1 MTNIPIFLSADNNYA
16 PFVATTIASV
26 CHNTK
31 SFCDFYVFDGGISVE
46 NKLKIEKLK
55 NSFNNFTIEFI
66 EVNEQREFSTI
77 RYQNAANHVSL
88 STYNRF
94 LIPQLKPNLNKV
106 LYLDVDIIVLKDIEA
121 LYNISLQSYPVAA
134 VPESF
139 FNTSQKLEIQK
150 RLNLGKNHQYF
161 NAGVLLIDNNY
172 WVKNKIFSKA
182 LETEQIY
189 RENLK
194 FADQDIL
201 NIVFNENFLVLPEQ
215 FNYMS
220 QFKTKNKQM
229 IIRHFNTGTKPW
241 QLKPYFQHIINDV
254 PLFWK
259 YAKMTPFYR
268 QLYQNISQ
276 QKIWKRCYKLFGLFP
291 LLKVVKK
298 KDNKKKWYLFGFLPI
313 LEVMDKK
320 YKDII

>member
-1 MTNIPIFLSADNNYA
+1 MTNIPIFLSSDNNYA
-16 PFVATTIASV
+16 PFVATTIASI

-31 SFCDFYVFDGGISVE
+31 SFCDFYVFDGGISAE

-55 NSFNNFTIEFI
+55 NSFNNFTLEFI
-66 EVNEQREFSTI
+66 EVNEQGEFSSI
-77 RYQNAANHVSL
+77 EYQNVASHVSL

-94 LIPQLKPNLNKV
+94 LIPRLKPNLSKV
-106 LYLDVDIIVLKDIEA
+106 LYLDVDIIVLKDIEN
-121 LYNISLQSYPVAA
+121 LYNISLQGYPLAA

-139 FNTSQKLEIQK
+139 FNTPQKLEIQK

-172 WVKNKIFSKA
+172 WVKNKIFSKV

-229 IIRHFNTGTKPW
+229 IIRHFNTNTKPW
-241 QLKPYFQHIINDV
+241 QLKPSKHTINDV
-254 PLFWK
+254 PLFWE
-259 YAKMTPFYR
+259 YAKMTSFYY
-268 QLYQNISQ
+268 QLYQKIPQ
-276 QKIWKRCYKLFGLFP
+276 QKIWKRCYNLFCVFP
-291 LLKVVKK
+291 ILKVVKK
-298 KDNKKKWYLFGFLPI
+298 KNNKKKWFLFGLLPI
-313 LEVMDKK
+313 LEVSEKK
-320 YKDII
+320 YK